1 MSTTQERVLPTSTAM
16 PDGLGPR
23 RTGRLV
29 ALAVTLV
36 ALIVVGG
43 ALHLTQGTSSVGVS
57 DLLAMVF
64 GNAGVGTV
72 DVVIESRLPRLLAAV
87 LVGVAL
93 GVSGAVM
100 QSVSRNV
107 IASPD
112 TLAVNAGA
120 HLAIVSFAAFGL
132 QLPLFGATG
141 VAFIGGLG
149 AALLVLMLAGGGGA
163 GMVRLVLAGTAIML
177 ALNALTTMVLLL
189 FSQETRGLF
198 AWGAGALGQN
208 GLGGVRSLAPLVAVA
223 LIALLV
229 IARKLD
235 LIYLGDDHARTL
247 GVGVFRIR
255 ASAIAL
261 AVLLTAAAVT
271 LAGPIGFVGLAAPAG
286 IRLLTAAVPGLH
298 RHGALIPISALAGVV
313 LLIGADL
320 LLRAVIGSQGAL
332 EVPTGVVTTLLG
344 ALFLVVLA
352 RNMRV
357 TAAVA
362 EPPAPGTRGG
372 LGAARYRLVLTVLI
386 VVCVGT
392 ALVALLLGDAKLLMG
407 DVLNW
412 LTGQAGPIVT
422 GVLENRFPRVVA
434 ALLAGASLALAGA
447 LIQSVSRNPLAE
459 PGIIGVAGGAGLGAI
474 TVITIVPASTFWL
487 QAGAAGV
494 GAAVVATL
502 LFWLAAKGGF
512 ASDRLVLIGF
522 GLSAGA
528 MSLITVLITVS
539 DPWNETKALTWLAG
553 STYGRSFEHLIP
565 MFLVVLLAV
574 PILAGMRGTLDV
586 LSVDDE
592 TPRVLGV
599 DVPRSRLIA
608 LVIAVALTGAAV
620 AGVGVIVFVGLVA
633 PHAARALVGRRHA
646 RALPATALLGATLVC
661 AADTIGRTVIAPSQ
675 LPAGLLTAI
684 VGAPYFVWLL
694 YRSRTTHT

>member
-1 MSTTQERVLPTSTAM
+1 MSTTQERVLTTRTVA

-29 ALAVTLV
+29 ALAVALV
-36 ALIVVGG
+36 ALIVVGS
-43 ALHLTQGTSSVGVS
+43 ALHLTQGTSAVGVS
-57 DLLAMVF
+57 DLLALVF
-64 GNAGVGTV
+64 GDAADGTA

-87 LVGVAL
+87 VVGLAL
-93 GVSGAVM
+93 GAAGAVM
-100 QSVSRNV
+100 QSVSRNM
-107 IASPD
+107 IAAPD

-120 HLAIVSFAAFGL
+120 HLGIVAFAAFGL

-149 AALLVLMLAGGGGA
+149 AALLVLLLAGGGGA

-177 ALNALTTMVLLL
+177 ALNALTTIVLLL

-208 GLGGVRSLAPLVAVA
+208 GLSNVRSLAPLVAVA
-223 LIALLV
+223 LLLLVV

-247 GVGVFRIR
+247 GIGVFRVR
-255 ASAIAL
+255 AAAITL

-286 IRLLTAAVPGLH
+286 MRLLTAAVPGLH
-298 RHGALIPISALAGVV
+298 RHSALIPMSALAGVA
-313 LLIGADL
+313 LLVGADL

-344 ALFLVVLA
+344 ALFLVILA

-372 LGAARYRLVLTVLI
+372 LGTARYRLVLAVLI
-386 VVCVGT
+386 VAFVGT
-392 ALVALLLGDAKLLMG
+392 TVVALLMGDAKLLLG
-407 DVLNW
+407 DVVNW
-412 LTGQAGPIVT
+412 ATGEAGPIVT
-422 GVLENRFPRVVA
+422 GVLENRFPRVMA
-434 ALLAGASLALAGA
+434 ALLAGAALALAGS

-459 PGIIGVAGGAGLGAI
+459 PGILGVVGGAGLGAI
-474 TVITIVPASTFWL
+474 TVITVVPASTFWT
-487 QAGAAGV
+487 QTGAAGM
-494 GAAVVATL
+494 GAALMAAL
-502 LFWLAAKGGF
+502 LFAIAAKGGF

-522 GLSAGA
+522 GLSAAA
-528 MSLITVLITVS
+528 MSLITVLITIS

-553 STYGRSFEHLIP
+553 STYGRDFEHLIP
-565 MFLVVLLAV
+565 MVLVIIVAI
-574 PILAGMRGTLDV
+574 PILMRMRGTLDV
-586 LSVDDE
+586 LSIDDE

-599 DVPRSRLIA
+599 DVPKSRLIA
-608 LVIAVALTGAAV
+608 LTLAVALTGAAV
-620 AGVGVIVFVGLVA
+620 AGIGVVLFVGLVA

-661 AADTIGRTVIAPSQ
+661 AADTIGRTVIAPAQ

-694 YRSRTTHT
+694 YRSRTK

>member
-1 MSTTQERVLPTSTAM
+1 MSTTQERVTPARTAM

-29 ALAVTLV
+29 ALAGTLV
-36 ALIVVGG
+36 ALIVVGS

-57 DLLAMVF
+57 DLLALVF
-64 GNAGVGTV
+64 GDAPAGTA

-87 LVGVAL
+87 LVGIAL
-93 GVSGAVM
+93 GAAGAVL
-100 QSVSRNV
+100 QSVSRNM

-149 AALLVLMLAGGGGA
+149 AALLVLVLAGGGGA
-163 GMVRLVLAGTAIML
+163 GMVRLVLAGSAIML
-177 ALNALTTMVLLL
+177 ALNALTTIVLLL

-208 GLGGVRSLAPLVAVA
+208 GLGNVRSLAPLVAVA
-223 LIALLV
+223 VVLLLV
-229 IARKLD
+229 LARKLD
-235 LIYLGDDHARTL
+235 LVYLGDDHARTL

-271 LAGPIGFVGLAAPAG
+271 LAGPIGFVGLAAPASM
-286 IRLLTAAVPGLH
+286 RLLTAAVPGLH
-298 RHGALIPISALAGVV
+298 RHSALIPLSALAGVV
-313 LLIGADL
+313 LLVGADL
-320 LLRAVIGSQGAL
+320 LLRAVAGSQGAL

-372 LGAARYRLVLTVLI
+372 LGAARYRLVLVVLI
-386 VVCVGT
+386 VIFVATMLVG
-392 ALVALLLGDAKLLMG
+392 LLMGDAKLLLG
-407 DVLNW
+407 DVANW

-474 TVITIVPASTFWL
+474 TVITLVPASTFWL

-494 GAAVVATL
+494 GAALVAIL

-528 MSLITVLITVS
+528 MALITVLITVS

-565 MFLVVLLAV
+565 MLLVILLAV
-574 PILAGMRGTLDV
+574 PILAGMRGSLDV

-592 TPRVLGV
+592 TPRVLGI
-599 DVPRSRLIA
+599 DVPRSRLVVLA
-608 LVIAVALTGAAV
+608 VAVALTGAAV
-620 AGVGVIVFVGLVA
+620 AGVGVIGFVGLVA
-633 PHAARALVGRRHA
+633 PHAAKALVGRRHS

-661 AADTIGRTVIAPSQ
+661 AADTIGRTVIAPAQ

-694 YRSRTTHT
+694 YRSRTR

>member
-1 MSTTQERVLPTSTAM
+1 MSTTQERVLPASTVM
-16 PDGLGPR
+16 PDVLGPR

-29 ALAVTLV
+29 ALVVALL
-36 ALIVVGG
+36 ALIVVGS
-43 ALHLTQGTSSVGVS
+43 ALHLTQGTSAVGVG
-57 DLLAMVF
+57 DLLALVF
-64 GNAGVGTV
+64 GNAPAGTA
-72 DVVIESRLPRLLAAV
+72 DVVVESRLPRLLSAV

-93 GVSGAVM
+93 GAGGAVM
-100 QSVSRNV
+100 QSVSRNM

-141 VAFIGGLG
+141 VAFLGGLG
-149 AALLVLMLAGGGGA
+149 AALLVLVLAGGGGA

-177 ALNALTTMVLLL
+177 ALNALTTIVLLL

-208 GLGGVRSLAPLVAVA
+208 GLGNVRALAPLVVVA
-223 LIALLV
+223 LVLLLAL
-229 IARKLD
+229 ARKLD

-261 AVLLTAAAVT
+261 GVLLTAAAVT
-271 LAGPIGFVGLAAPAG
+271 LAGPIGFVGLAAPAS

-298 RHGALIPISALAGVV
+298 RHGALIPLSALAGVV
-313 LLIGADL
+313 LLIGADVL
-320 LLRAVIGSQGAL
+320 VRAVIGSQGAL

-344 ALFLVVLA
+344 ALFLVILA

-372 LGAARYRLVLTVLI
+372 LGAARFRLVLVVLI
-386 VVCVGT
+386 VAFVASAVVG
-392 ALVALLLGDAKLLMG
+392 LLLGDAKLLLG

-412 LTGQAGPIVT
+412 VTGQAGPIVD
-422 GVLENRFPRVVA
+422 GVLENRFPRVMA
-434 ALLAGASLALAGA
+434 GLLAGASLALAGA

-459 PGIIGVAGGAGLGAI
+459 PGILGVAGGAGLGAV
-474 TVITIVPASTFWL
+474 TVITLVPATTFWT
-487 QAGAAGV
+487 QAGAAAIGATGV
-494 GAAVVATL
+494 AVL
-502 LFWLAAKGGF
+502 LFSMAAKGGF

-528 MSLITVLITVS
+528 MALITVLITIS

-553 STYGRSFEHLIP
+553 STYGRSIEHLIP
-565 MFLVVLLAV
+565 MLLVVLVAIPV
-574 PILAGMRGTLDV
+574 MVKMRGTLDV

-599 DVPRSRLIA
+599 DVPKSRMVA
-608 LVIAVALTGAAV
+608 LTIAVALTGAAV

-633 PHAARALVGRRHA
+633 PHAARALVGRRSA

-661 AADTIGRTVIAPSQ
+661 AADTIGRTVIAPAQ

>member
-1 MSTTQERVLPTSTAM
+1 MSTTQERVLPTRTAM

-64 GNAGVGTV
+64 GNAGAGTA

-87 LVGVAL
+87 LVGLAL
-93 GVSGAVM
+93 GVAGAVM

-120 HLAIVSFAAFGL
+120 HLALVSFAAFGL

-189 FSQETRGLF
+189 FSEETRGLF

-255 ASAIAL
+255 ASAIVL

-357 TAAVA
+357 TATVA

-372 LGAARYRLVLTVLI
+372 LGATRYRLVLTVLI
-386 VVCVGT
+386 IVCVGT

-474 TVITIVPASTFWL
+474 TVITIVPTSTFWL

-494 GAAVVATL
+494 GAAAVATL

-528 MSLITVLITVS
+528 MALITVLITVS

-599 DVPRSRLIA
+599 DVSRSRLIA
-608 LVIAVALTGAAV
+608 LAMAVALTGAAV
-620 AGVGVIVFVGLVA
+620 AGVGVIGFVGLVA
-633 PHAARALVGRRHA
+633 PHAARALVGRRHT

-661 AADTIGRTVIAPSQ
+661 AADTIGRTVIAPAQ

-694 YRSRTTHT
+694 YRSRTTQT